1 MPSAGGVAGIREV
14 PDRPTAAA
22 SGPLRPDAVIALAA
36 ILALALRLFQLS
48 RPGYLAGFTQYDDGV
63 YFGNA
68 LRLVHGAIAYRDFA
82 MVQPPG
88 SMLLMAPIALAAK
101 VFGTAWGLA
110 AVRLATALADTANV
124 VLIGLLVRHRG
135 PLAVGLACGGY
146 AVYPAALIASQTLL
160 LEPWLNLFCLLWAVL
175 LFQSGQLAS
184 PRRLAWGGA
193 CFGFAAAVKIWAFAP
208 AVLAGLT
215 AGAGAGARARPGRA
229 WFAGGFAAG
238 LAVPCLPFLVLA
250 PRQRGKHQPADR
262 LDLVPV
268 RVLRPAL
275 PPAKVRQRLPRKG

>member
-1 MPSAGGVAGIREV
+1 
-14 PDRPTAAA
+14 
-22 SGPLRPDAVIALAA
+22 
-36 ILALALRLFQLS
+36 
-48 RPGYLAGFTQYDDGV
+48 
-63 YFGNA
+63 
-68 LRLVHGAIAYRDFA
+68 
-82 MVQPPG
+82 
-88 SMLLMAPIALAAK
+88 MLLFP
-101 VFGTAWGLA
+101 
-110 AVRLATALADTANV
+110 
-124 VLIGLLVRHRG
+124 
-135 PLAVGLACGGY
+135 
-146 AVYPAALIASQTLL
+146 
-160 LEPWLNLFCLLWAVL
+160 
-175 LFQSGQLAS
+175 SGRPAS
-184 PRRLAWGGA
+184 PHRLAWGGA

-215 AGAGAGARARPGRA
+215 AGAGARARPGRA